1 MSKLLGNYYLL
12 DELWNEVGSNAIN
25 ANLEMTKK
33 IVITSKNTK
42 AIAFFEEISKHKE
55 EIKKKLLANNSS
67 KVVRN

>member
-1 MSKLLGNYYLL
+1 
-12 DELWNEVGSNAIN
+12 
-25 ANLEMTKK
+25 MTKK